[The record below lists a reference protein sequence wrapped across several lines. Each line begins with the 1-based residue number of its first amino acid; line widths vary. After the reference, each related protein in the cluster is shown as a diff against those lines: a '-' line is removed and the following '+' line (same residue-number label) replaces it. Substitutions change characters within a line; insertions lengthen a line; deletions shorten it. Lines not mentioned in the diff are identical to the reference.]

1 MMEHVEI
8 ELKFYI
14 SDLDALK
21 DRLARVGAAC
31 VGQRIFEHNLRYDTR
46 KDQLLKNS
54 RLLRLRKDR
63 HATLTLKSPPPVPDP
78 RFKIH
83 REREVQVSD
92 FDTMDA
98 ILNALGYFRKQVYQ
112 KWRETWQLKEALLC
126 VDTLPFGTFLE
137 IEGPADTI
145 VTICDDLDLD
155 WKRRILSS
163 YLTLFAALREEE
175 GWTFSDVTFDNF
187 TSVDISFER
196 YRHLFE
202 AGPA

>member
-1 MMEHVEI
+1 
-8 ELKFYI
+8 
-14 SDLDALK
+14 
-21 DRLARVGAAC
+21 RV
-31 VGQRIFEHNLRYDTR
+31 FEHNLRYDTR
-46 KDQLLKNS
+46 KDQLFKTT

-63 HATLTLKSPPPVPDP
+63 QTTLTLKSPPPVPDP

-126 VDTLPFGTFLE
+126 VDALPFGTFLE
-137 IEGPADTI
+137 IEGPPDRI
-145 VTICDDLDLD
+145 MTICDDLDLD

-163 YLTLFAALREEE
+163 YLALFATLREKE
-175 GWTFSDVTFDNF
+175 GWAFSDVTFDNF